1 MLFRKQIFI
10 EKFNFGA
17 FISVPHLHH
26 FLFGVYSCKIERSIE
41 VISTVVTYWHHQLSL
56 MQHSPVLEVDHFSIA
71 PSEFYLPPGGQ
82 MEFTVVFTPPAVGN
96 YSRQFHMSCDNG
108 QMLTFTLQG
117 EFVC

>member
-1 MLFRKQIFI
+1 MLIHVRDS
-10 EKFNFGA
+10 A
-17 FISVPHLHH
+17 DDWSVK
-26 FLFGVYSCKIERSIE
+26 C
-41 VISTVVTYWHHQLSL
+41 
-56 MQHSPVLEVDHFSIA
+56 SIA

-82 MEFTVVFTPPAVGN
+82 VEFTVVFTPPAVGN